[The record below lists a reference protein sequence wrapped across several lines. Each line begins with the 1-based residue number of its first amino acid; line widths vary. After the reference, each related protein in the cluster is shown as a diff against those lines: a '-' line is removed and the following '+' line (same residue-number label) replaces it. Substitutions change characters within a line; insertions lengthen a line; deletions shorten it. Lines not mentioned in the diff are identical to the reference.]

1 MDTDKNFF
9 IQLVIGVYKVTKMF
23 PEKEPLKILIRK
35 RANLVLT
42 DLILLSSDSALNEK
56 ILVQRVLENIA
67 ILCSYFEISD
77 EQNWIDK
84 RNFLVLKANYDKIRN
99 KVRKRVFVEIDSTRG
114 IKRENKDNNKNFSKK
129 IASIPNSK
137 EIEFNKKI
145 SIKRQEKIIEI
156 LKTNK
161 IISSKELSK
170 KFPGISV
177 RTLRRDIGCLIE
189 NNIVAKQGN
198 SKTTLY
204 KLNQIK
210 EAYNQNLV

>member
-177 RTLRRDIGCLIE
+177 RTLRRDISCLIE